1 MTGYYYGTC
10 IICMRTVRVS
20 LVCDSE
26 GVRLSFLVNH
36 PSLFYFLSLFL
47 PLHLVMGKEE
57 EEEEEKRWL
66 TAFTFDLRQLF
77 STSPG
82 ANDTN
87 LTACLNCFYFSS
99 FFFFLFCCCWG
110 VTRLAVIER
119 ESKRWSW
126 TTHTQNTHGEIERET
141 YRKMGKKTKKN
152 PQNKKRKTCWM
163 HRTKP
168 LIFLERE
175 GRARI
180 EIDK

>member
-57 EEEEEKRWL
+57 EGEKRWL

-99 FFFFLFCCCWG
+99 FFLFVLLLLRG
-110 VTRLAVIER
+110 YEAGRHR
-119 ESKRWSW
+119 KRVEALKLDD
-126 TTHTQNTHGEIERET
+126 THTQNTHGEIERET
-141 YRKMGKKTKKN
+141 YRKMRKKTKK
-152 PQNKKRKTCWM
+152 KKIPKTKRGKLVGCIE
-163 HRTKP
+163 RS
-168 LIFLERE
+168 LLFLERE